1 MLDWGRTVVGR
12 EPMATLPL
20 TSSLLNGEVVPTP
33 TLPVVPIVSPT
44 VVGERRVPVR
54 VQYPTV
60 PVVPVKRFVI
70 YPLAKYLLDDP
81 KSRVLFASGPM
92 FPATSS
98 LKELGAVVPMPTL
111 PVLVSTVK

>member
-1 MLDWGRTVVGR
+1 MVGR
-12 EPMATLPL
+12 EPMATEPE
-20 TSSLLNGEVVPTP
+20 TSSLLRGEVVPIP
-33 TLPVVPIVSPT
+33 ILPVVPIVSPT

-111 PVLVSTVK
+111 PVLVSTVQ